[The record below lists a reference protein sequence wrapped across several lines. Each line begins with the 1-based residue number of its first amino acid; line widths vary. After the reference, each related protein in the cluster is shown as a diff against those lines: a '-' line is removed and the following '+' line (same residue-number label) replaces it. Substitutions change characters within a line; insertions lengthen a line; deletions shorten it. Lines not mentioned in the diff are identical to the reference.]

1 MAVKKLT
8 ELVDKVKSLPR
19 MRVSVAAGEDP
30 HTIEAVARGVNEGMI
45 DATLTGDEAKI
56 KEVAKKYK
64 IDPGIF
70 HIIHISD
77 KTKAAQSAVEIVNAG
92 KADFLMKGLVDS
104 AVYMKAILDK
114 EKGLLPPGKTL
125 SHVTV
130 IGVPTYPK
138 LLITTDVAVLIAP
151 DLSQKI
157 EMIGYAVDIAH
168 RLDIEKP
175 KVTVIAAVEKVNPKM
190 CCTMDA
196 AVLTQMNRRGQIKGC
211 VVDGPLAMDLA
222 VSMESKEIKGVDSEV
237 AGDADVLLFP
247 DIEAGNVFYKAVAHL
262 AGGHVAAIVTG
273 AKVPCILTSRGDDED
288 SKFYSIA
295 LAALMAGKPVTH
307 RP

>member
-1 MAVKKLT
+1 MAVTKLS
-8 ELVDKVKSLPR
+8 ELVTKVKSLPK

-30 HTIEAVARGVNEGMI
+30 HTIEAIARGVTEGMI

-56 KEVAKKYK
+56 TEVAKKYK
-64 IDPGIF
+64 IDPSIF
-70 HIIHISD
+70 HIVHEPD
-77 KTKAAQSAVEIVNAG
+77 KMKAAQKAVELVNAG

-104 AVYMKAILDK
+104 AIYMRAILDK

-130 IGVPTYPK
+130 IGDIAAYPK
-138 LLITTDVAVLIAP
+138 LLISTDVAVLIAP
-151 DLSQKI
+151 DLGQKM

-168 RLDIEKP
+168 RLDIENP
-175 KVTVIAAVEKVNPKM
+175 KVAVIAAVEKVNPKM

-211 VVDGPLAMDLA
+211 IVDGPLAMDLA
-222 VSMESKEIKGVDSEV
+222 VSKESKEIKGVTSDV
-237 AGDADVLLFP
+237 AGDADVLIFP
-247 DIEAGNVFYKAVAHL
+247 DIEAGNIFYKATAHL
-262 AGGHVAAIVTG
+262 AGAHVAAIVTG

-295 LAALMAGKPVTH
+295 LAALMAGKPVT
-307 RP
+307 P